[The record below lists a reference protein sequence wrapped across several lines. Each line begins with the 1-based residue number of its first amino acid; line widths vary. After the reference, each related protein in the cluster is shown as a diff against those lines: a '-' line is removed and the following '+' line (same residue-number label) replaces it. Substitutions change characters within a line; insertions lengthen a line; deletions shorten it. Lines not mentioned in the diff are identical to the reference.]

1 MKFTK
6 KALREFKKDMDR
18 LGQRVVNDLLSNDYN
33 TKELYDHISDICRY
47 GCISGT
53 VLSLIY
59 YTDTVK
65 FFDTYRKEILHL
77 ANEFKDWNSEVCDY
91 VLDLNNIG
99 IVYREGQ
106 KRFNTQ
112 EKNGLAWF
120 AYELI
125 VNDIV
130 NYFEGY

>member
-6 KALREFKKDMDR
+6 KALKEFKKDVDR
-18 LGQRVVNDLLSNDYN
+18 LTKRVVNDLLGTGY
-33 TKELYDHISDICRY
+33 TTEELWNHIEDICRY

-53 VLSLIY
+53 VTSLIY
-59 YTDTVK
+59 YTDTIK
-65 FFDTYRKEILHL
+65 FFDTYRKEILYL
-77 ANEFKDWNSEVCDY
+77 ANEYKDWNSEVCDY
-91 VLDLNNIG
+91 VLNLNNIG

-106 KRFNTQ
+106 KRFNIE
-112 EKNGLAWF
+112 EKNGLTWF

-130 NYFEGY
+130 NYFEEY

>member
-6 KALREFKKDMDR
+6 KALKEFKKDADR
-18 LGQRVVNDLLSNDYN
+18 LTKRVVNDLLATRYN
-33 TKELYDHISDICRY
+33 TEELWGHISDIYKY
-47 GCISGT
+47 GCISGVVT
-53 VLSLIY
+53 SLIY
-59 YTDTVK
+59 YTDTIK
-65 FFDTYRKEILHL
+65 FFDTYRKEILYL
-77 ANEFKDWNSEVCDY
+77 ANEYKGWNNEVCDY

-112 EKNGLAWF
+112 EKNSLAWF
-120 AYELI
+120 SYELI

-130 NYFEGY
+130 NYFEEY